1 MTVSV
6 KMLIDIAA
14 QAQAMADAAQAMASA
29 FKTLADDCAEQLE
42 AKRAAAVNDTA
53 AAEPS
58 EPPAKAVAPTE
69 QPTKKHSITEVR
81 AFVAERSKP
90 ENRAR
95 IKAILKSFGVSKLT
109 ELSEDQYEPLMKE
122 VAAL

>member
-42 AKRAAAVNDTA
+42 AKRAAA
-53 AAEPS
+53 AEPS
-58 EPPAKAVAPTE
+58 ETPAKAVAPVE
-69 QPTKKHSITEVR
+69 PPTKKHSITEVR